1 MFARVDWVGK
11 AAATEFVADRRRSS
25 VCIDCCGGGGGG
37 GGGGVKMSIESAPEW
52 QKNTRVHPESII
64 AISGLLVWTKTT
76 VRLHVVEGATSKE
89 AASILPQLRCASIS
103 RNLGRPR
110 TSARDGHGANRRAT
124 RERRL
129 ERLACRL
136 RNGAQV
142 PPTTLTASGA
152 NPRRSAAVR
161 ANPGGSANRFLLRR
175 VRGQKRIRA
184 DHDWRIEK
192 ALMVVLDPAR
202 LLLKCV
208 PEGWHPAIVI
218 TGGIAMQLTLGTV
231 YTFGN
236 MLPYIVSYLRH
247 RVDSSQTK
255 GSMIWLQTLSSGI
268 PFAMLLGGFL
278 EKRLGPRWG
287 AFCGSVVFTSGV
299 ALSYFTIQK
308 SFYLLLITY
317 GFMFGLGQA
326 ITYNCAL
333 ICAQRWL
340 PNRVGLASGLI
351 VGGFGC
357 GAFIFSP
364 IQTKFINP
372 HNYVPDNDGYFYQSD
387 LLDRVPSVFLLL
399 AGIFALFQ
407 LFGVLLFVNP
417 PDANI
422 VTMPSEFN
430 DENEPLIAH
439 DGEENTDNSVEIRD
453 VLRSSTFY
461 ALSVSL
467 ACSAIWVNITSGFY
481 KTFGQTFINDDFFL
495 AMVSSASSVCNALS
509 RVVWGSIADKLSY
522 QVAMACVST
531 IGAALMWS
539 LLLTPFM
546 GKMVFLFWVC
556 AMFCCVGGTF
566 SLMPVA
572 TYKCFGGLH
581 FGINY
586 GLVQIALS
594 ISGVLSALISQF
606 LLPILG
612 YSGLFLMVGCFSY
625 IAFILTVTLHLTR
638 HGRGK
643 RTTRME

>member
-1 MFARVDWVGK
+1 HRGSFIALPENLSRPSAVGWQAVGHNVSSMFNDVRESWLGGK
-11 AAATEFVADRRRSS
+11 GGGHRIRCRSS
-25 VCIDCCGGGGGG
+25 AI
-37 GGGGVKMSIESAPEW
+37 KS
-52 QKNTRVHPESII
+52 
-64 AISGLLVWTKTT
+64 ISGLLARTKAT
-76 VRLHVVEGATSKE
+76 VRLHVVEGATSKA
-89 AASILPQLRCASIS
+89 AASTPPQLRYHRRTHPLVPLRDIWLRETINLLKMHWCRCASIS

-192 ALMVVLDPAR
+192 ALVRHHRRVHPLLLTALLPIIPHHPPNHCSLALLNCNMVVLDPAR

-364 IQTKFINP
+364 IQTKYINP
-372 HNYVPDNDGYFYQSD
+372 HNYVPDNDGYFYQPD

-399 AGIFALFQ
+399 AGIFAVFQ
-407 LFGVLLFVNP
+407 LFGVLLLVNP
-417 PDANI
+417 PNADR
-422 VTMPSEFN
+422 VTMPSEFS
-430 DENEPLIAH
+430 DENEPLISH
-439 DGEENTDNSVEIRD
+439 DDEEIADSSVEIRD

-481 KTFGQTFINDDFFL
+481 KTFGQTFIHDDFFL
-495 AMVSSASSVCNALS
+495 AMVSSVSSVCNALS

-546 GKMVFLFWVC
+546 GKTVFLFWI
-556 AMFCCVGGTF
+556 
-566 SLMPVA
+566 
-572 TYKCFGGLH
+572 Y
-581 FGINY
+581 
-586 GLVQIALS
+586 
-594 ISGVLSALISQF
+594 
-606 LLPILG
+606 
-612 YSGLFLMVGCFSY
+612 
-625 IAFILTVTLHLTR
+625 
-638 HGRGK
+638 
-643 RTTRME
+643 